1 MAIVGRV
8 KKIALFLT
16 RYVPHVNEIAVFLT
30 CLFFVQK
37 IKYRLREC
45 IF

>member
-30 CLFFVQK
+30 CLFFRQK
-37 IKYRLREC
+37 RIQLYKL
-45 IF
+45 

>member
-16 RYVPHVNEIAVFLT
+16 RYATHVKEMAFFLT